1 MKLPQNKEA
10 QYNGEIQSA
19 DINIGKLIGY
29 EILGNSIFKGRF
41 EGESFNPEKI
51 NLNYKLNI
59 SKFNFN
65 NYNYNSLDIAGN
77 LNSQTLNSII
87 NIDDSNFR
95 SKNLNLQLSFQ
106 NNINTKVE
114 GKLEHVNFKA
124 LNFADKN
131 LSLTSRIDAEINGTD
146 IDKMFGQISLNDI
159 KLTNNGELLS
169 LKYIHLN
176 SSQTSENSKVFSLKS
191 NEVEAKIDGKFN
203 FNEIPNSFRFI
214 LNKYYPAYI
223 TSTSKPE
230 QEQSFKY
237 EIKTKNVEDY
247 LSLFDNKIND
257 DDYYYYHN
265 DNDYDDDYY
274 CYHYCDVDYDDDYN
288 DDDDDYND
296 YDYDDYY
303 YCYYLFHCY

>member
-77 LNSQTLNSII
+77 LNNQTLNSII
-87 NIDDSNFR
+87 NIDDNNFR

-124 LNFADKN
+124 LNFADKY
-131 LSLTSRIDAEINGTD
+131 LSLTSRIDAEIKGMKKVNPNGSFDVTTRLKHIITSVEGKRDQKD
-146 IDKMFGQISLNDI
+146 IRDFVDNYLIAKDARALREYYSKISPDI
-159 KLTNNGELLS
+159 NL
-169 LKYIHLN
+169 
-176 SSQTSENSKVFSLKS
+176 
-191 NEVEAKIDGKFN
+191 
-203 FNEIPNSFRFI
+203 
-214 LNKYYPAYI
+214 KYYP
-223 TSTSKPE
+223 
-230 QEQSFKY
+230 
-237 EIKTKNVEDY
+237 ED
-247 LSLFDNKIND
+247 SAGEGIDIPVSVNFFWPDAGI
-257 DDYYYYHN
+257 
-265 DNDYDDDYY
+265 
-274 CYHYCDVDYDDDYN
+274 
-288 DDDDDYND
+288 
-296 YDYDDYY
+296 
-303 YCYYLFHCY
+303 